1 MTNRIRFVAFVHLNK
16 RKCRIESKLTDW
28 TQNVAFFAESSMD
41 VKRIAEIQVILLQ
54 KSTLK
59 FLCVRIF
66 LTNTFTR

>member
-41 VKRIAEIQVILLQ
+41 VKEIAEILVFLLQ
-54 KSTLK
+54 KSKLK

-66 LTNTFTR
+66 

>member
-41 VKRIAEIQVILLQ
+41 VKGIAEIQVILLQ

-59 FLCVRIF
+59 LFCVGIF
-66 LTNTFTR
+66 